1 MHDPSAQT
9 HKFFRA
15 WGSAGR
21 ALHHTAAVYSVSL
34 GSGRKTK
41 EERVGKDL
49 AGEIKISVGR
59 RENYPFAVQSNR
71 ARGGTLLFIF
81 LFTAALTFLSP
92 FPPARRSQSIAFDL
106 GGRILRK
113 LFLSRITR
121 NFAIRFHFP
130 DIKKLNKK
138 KEA

>member
-1 MHDPSAQT
+1 MHDPSAPT
-9 HKFFRA
+9 HKISRA

-71 ARGGTLLFIF
+71 ARWGDFIIYILIYGGFDIFISVPTGQAQSEHRF
-81 LFTAALTFLSP
+81 RPWRKNSVETFP
-92 FPPARRSQSIAFDL
+92 I
-106 GGRILRK
+106 
-113 LFLSRITR
+113 
-121 NFAIRFHFP
+121 
-130 DIKKLNKK
+130 
-138 KEA
+138 